1 MIIIRVLAAIS
12 LLAGLFAILSI
23 FKFSP
28 YLIVATILIGNP
40 AYKLYK
46 KIVFI
51 CARLIDSSIN
61 DTL

>member
-12 LLAGLFAILSI
+12 LLAGLFAILSM

-51 CARLIDSSIN
+51 CARLID
-61 DTL
+61 